1 MGKQYEYASPY
12 FLYYARIRWYM
23 TRMYVHVHVHALVQL
38 TTIALVRSRMR
49 FQQEQHY
56 QLTMAR

>member
-1 MGKQYEYASPY
+1 MGKHYEYASPC

-23 TRMYVHVHVHALVQL
+23 TRMDVRVHALVQF

-49 FQQEQHY
+49 FQ
-56 QLTMAR
+56 